1 MINPELFL
9 AFCITAAAVVII
21 PGPVVTL
28 VIANALGH
36 GRRAGLVTVFGALA
50 GTAILV
56 SLGALGL
63 TTLLTLMSEIFEW
76 VRWVGVA
83 WLVYLAWKF
92 WRAAIWPPEMTGLP
106 GAAPKAN
113 NLFWQGFVIGFTNP
127 KSVVFY
133 VAFFPQFI
141 DAGLPVMP
149 QLLVLSLTFLAIAVV
164 LDSGYALLA
173 GQLRP
178 WLVSRPLARIRN
190 GFSGTL
196 LLATSLGLALA
207 RRQN

>member
-1 MINPELFL
+1 MINPDLFL
-9 AFCITAAAVVII
+9 AFCLTAALIIII

-28 VIANALGH
+28 VVANALGY
-36 GRRAGLVTVFGALA
+36 GRGAGLTTVFGASA

-56 SLGALGL
+56 AFGALGL
-63 TTLLTLMSEIFEW
+63 TTLLALMSEIFEW
-76 VRWVGVA
+76 VRWLGVA
-83 WLVYLAWKF
+83 WLVWLAWKF
-92 WRAAIWPPEMTGLP
+92 WRAAIWPPEAQ
-106 GAAPKAN
+106 GADAPAPAAR

-141 DAGLPVMP
+141 DTALPVAP
-149 QLLVLSLTFLAIAVV
+149 QLLVLSLAFLSIALV
-164 LDSGYALLA
+164 LDSCYALLA

-178 WLVSRPLARIRN
+178 WLVSRRLARIRN